1 MVRGVSD
8 AVLVFTNKSEEK
20 LIKIV
25 IYDRN
30 IQQTPSD
37 RPAQARVHQAF
48 KGRKDKDGALLL
60 TRYPGVFFNKS
71 AVADLV
77 SEAPR
82 FRIRA

>member
-60 TRYPGVFFNKS
+60 TRYPGVF
-71 AVADLV
+71 
-77 SEAPR
+77 
-82 FRIRA
+82 